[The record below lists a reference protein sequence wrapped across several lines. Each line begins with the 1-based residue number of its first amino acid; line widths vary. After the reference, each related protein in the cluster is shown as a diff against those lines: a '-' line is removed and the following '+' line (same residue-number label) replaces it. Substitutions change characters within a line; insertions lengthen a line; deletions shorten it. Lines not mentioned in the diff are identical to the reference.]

1 MDRPAIEHRQL
12 ADAVR
17 IEIARA
23 LGSPYQITLDALDNK
38 SLRELLRLLR
48 DLEAEKQAAVWR
60 AGMMPWKHDRFHHG
74 PGAN

>member
-1 MDRPAIEHRQL
+1 MDRPIEHRQL

-23 LGSPYQITLDALDNK
+23 LGSPYQIALDALDTK

-48 DLEAEKQAAVWR
+48 DLEAEKQAAARR
-60 AGMMPWKHDRFHHG
+60 AGMMPWRR
-74 PGAN
+74 

>member
-23 LGSPYQITLDALDNK
+23 LGSPYQITLDALDTK

-48 DLEAEKQAAVWR
+48 DLEAEKQAAARR
-60 AGMMPWKHDRFHHG
+60 AGMQPWRR
-74 PGAN
+74 